1 VRLRCPRCALPL
13 AHGRRTHRCVEHL
26 GRTVTALDYAPPWQD
41 VALDFKKQPQLAWA
55 PALARLMQRA
65 ARTAELPLHRSRWW
79 LPIPMA
85 AARLRQRGFN
95 HAWLLTQALARHSR
109 GVAHAHPHVLQRAH
123 DALPQHQR
131 GRAQRLNDQV
141 AWQVAE
147 PQRVAGQSVLLIDDI
162 MTTGATLDSAARCLR
177 QAGAV
182 RVDALVLAR
191 VPAP

>member
-1 VRLRCPRCALPL
+1 
-13 AHGRRTHRCVEHL
+13 
-26 GRTVTALDYAPPWQD
+26 
-41 VALDFKKQPQLAWA
+41 
-55 PALARLMQRA
+55 
-65 ARTAELPLHRSRWW
+65 
-79 LPIPMA
+79 
-85 AARLRQRGFN
+85 
-95 HAWLLTQALARHSR
+95 
-109 GVAHAHPHVLQRAH
+109 
-123 DALPQHQR
+123 HQR
-131 GRAQRLNDQV
+131 GRAQRLNEQV